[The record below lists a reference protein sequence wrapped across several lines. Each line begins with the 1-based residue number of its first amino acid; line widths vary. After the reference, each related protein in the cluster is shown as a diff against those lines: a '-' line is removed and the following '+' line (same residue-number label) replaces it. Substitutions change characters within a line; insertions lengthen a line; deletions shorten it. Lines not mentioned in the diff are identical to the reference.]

1 MNKIEINNNV
11 EELERIS
18 TFLKNNHIKHDVVEN
33 RNNHLSLEELVGSI
47 NFPI

>member
-1 MNKIEINNNV
+1 MTKIEIKNNA

-18 TFLKNNHIKHDVVEN
+18 IFLKNNHIKHDLVEKGTTS
-33 RNNHLSLEELVGSI
+33 SLEELVGSI